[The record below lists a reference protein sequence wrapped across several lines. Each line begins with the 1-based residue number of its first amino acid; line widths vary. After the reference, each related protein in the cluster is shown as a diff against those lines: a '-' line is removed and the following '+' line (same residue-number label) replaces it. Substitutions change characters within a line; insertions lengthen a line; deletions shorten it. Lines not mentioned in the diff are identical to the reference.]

1 MLQDY
6 LGLWARNIEQLLDK
20 LKDTVP
26 GEGMLGEVHYWRDM
40 ARILEAINSEV
51 KQPYVEITVQILAVS
66 EEKNQKD
73 SLDKFIKEKSR
84 VIQGCKEARWN
95 NKYMKVI
102 EKPVLQIE
110 QAKDLKD
117 IQLTVVVLLKSLKNI
132 YENSNF
138 YKEARM
144 VSFIDRL
151 LDAILLKLKS
161 RISLPLTITRG

>member
-1 MLQDY
+1 M
-6 LGLWARNIEQLLDK
+6 
-20 LKDTVP
+20 
-26 GEGMLGEVHYWRDM
+26 
-40 ARILEAINSEV
+40 
-51 KQPYVEITVQILAVS
+51 
-66 EEKNQKD
+66 
-73 SLDKFIKEKSR
+73 
-84 VIQGCKEARWN
+84 IQGCKEARWN

>member
-1 MLQDY
+1 
-6 LGLWARNIEQLLDK
+6 
-20 LKDTVP
+20 
-26 GEGMLGEVHYWRDM
+26 
-40 ARILEAINSEV
+40 
-51 KQPYVEITVQILAVS
+51 
-66 EEKNQKD
+66 
-73 SLDKFIKEKSR
+73 
-84 VIQGCKEARWN
+84 
-95 NKYMKVI
+95 MKVI

-151 LDAILLKLKS
+151 LDAILLKFKS